1 MADRAQA
8 AVLRVIHDTHGNAL
22 LRFVLSLT
30 RGDTPFAEDVVQ
42 ESLLR
47 LWRKPEILQQ
57 PSDAVRAWL
66 FTVAR
71 NQVIDDRRSARYVR
85 ELRTAEMPE
94 QASPDGINA
103 TCDKLILSDVLMSL
117 RRDHRVAVIRAY
129 YLGESVATIA
139 EHERIPEGTVKSRLH
154 YALRALR
161 NALEETGVVCS
172 R

>member
-1 MADRAQA
+1 M
-8 AVLRVIHDTHGNAL
+8 
-22 LRFVLSLT
+22 
-30 RGDTPFAEDVVQ
+30 PFAEDVVQ

-47 LWRKPEILQQ
+47 LWRRPEVLQQ

-71 NQVIDDRRSARYVR
+71 NQVIDDRRSARYAR
-85 ELRTAEMPE
+85 ELRTAEIPE

-103 TCDKLILSDVLMSL
+103 ACDKLILSDALKSL

-139 EHERIPEGTVKSRLH
+139 EYEQISDGTVKSRLH
-154 YALRALR
+154 YALEALR
-161 NALEETGVVCS
+161 NRLQETGEVA
-172 R
+172 